1 MSCRTAVCQK
11 CHGNGYTRAK
21 DGKTKRCKNCKCSGE
36 EKETKEPL
44 KPTRLS
50 TLGMAGHLTSKE
62 RDKEYGPADRNF
74 DDIAQSW
81 SVFFGIPI
89 TASDVAIAM
98 ALVKIQRLKHN
109 PTHEDSWVDLC
120 GYAAL
125 GSELSQKTIN
135 PVTR

>member
-1 MSCRTAVCQK
+1 MSCRAAVCQK

-21 DGKTKRCKNCKCSGE
+21 DGKTKRCKNCKCTGE
-36 EKETKEPL
+36 EPTKEKL

-50 TLGMAGHLTSKE
+50 TLGMASHLISKD

-81 SVFFGIPI
+81 SIHFGIPI
-89 TASDVAIAM
+89 TAIDVVIAM
-98 ALVKIQRLKHN
+98 IDVKIQRLKHN
-109 PTHEDSWVDLC
+109 PTHEDSWVDIC

-125 GSELSQKTIN
+125 GSELSAKTID

>member
-11 CHGNGYTRAK
+11 CGGNGYTLAK

-36 EKETKEPL
+36 EPTKEKL

-50 TLGMAGHLTSKE
+50 TLGMAGHLTSKDRNE
-62 RDKEYGPADRNF
+62 QYGPADRNF

-81 SVFFGIPI
+81 SIHFGIPI
-89 TASDVAIAM
+89 TAIDVVIAM
-98 ALVKIQRLKHN
+98 INVKMQRLKHN
-109 PTHEDSWVDLC
+109 PTHEDSWVDIC

-125 GSELSQKTIN
+125 GSELSAKTID